1 MWKSV
6 ANLHEGE
13 QHPLHPYVH
22 HAVTSRHVTLR
33 YVTLRSLL
41 DPTENADKIIL
52 KKTLIKLKSIEI
64 PIGDD
69 SKLKL
74 KQNGGKSLNDGNQ
87 QKLLRKKRSRQTEKG
102 NHRIAGSQCV

>member
-1 MWKSV
+1 VWKSV

-41 DPTENADKIIL
+41 DPT
-52 KKTLIKLKSIEI
+52 
-64 PIGDD
+64 IGDD